1 MTGLEKIQR
10 VLEEAIGNLQGIVDE
25 LGADLGDLRNGI
37 SGQVSTLKG
46 AMTHAVDSSK
56 TDIGNLQ
63 TNTTTQLGD
72 LTRKC
77 YLTNKNELSQAPNA
91 NIAPIQSHIFS
102 SQGIPWVV
110 DS

>member
-63 TNTTTQLGD
+63 TNTTTQLRD
-72 LTRKC
+72 LTH
-77 YLTNKNELSQAPNA
+77 KNELSQAPNA

>member
-63 TNTTTQLGD
+63 TNTTTQLRD
-72 LTRKC
+72 LIH
-77 YLTNKNELSQAPNA
+77 KNELSQAPNA